1 VTLVLQ
7 GTLSTPEI
15 RRLMAKLIFAA
26 RGHPALIWAWSRWRQ
41 AHQAIAAL
49 SHRKKRNKAQ
59 L

>member
-7 GTLSTPEI
+7 SFLSTPEI
-15 RRLMAKLIFAA
+15 RKLIAKLIFAA
-26 RGHPALIWAWSRWRQ
+26 QRHPAFIWGWSRWRQ

-49 SHRKKRNKAQ
+49 CHRKLRHQAQ